1 MEYMEYIEKLDIQ
14 TKELREVEPLEKHKI
29 IINETFSVNKY
40 NGHSN
45 EFLAIGKNYDDGFKQ
60 LKETKP
66 FIISK

>member
-1 MEYMEYIEKLDIQ
+1 MEYIEKIEKLDIQ
-14 TKELREVEPLEKHKI
+14 TKEMKEVEPLEKHKI

-45 EFLAIGKNYDDGFKQ
+45 EFLAIGKNYDDGFNQ
-60 LKETKP
+60 LKKAKP

>member
-1 MEYMEYIEKLDIQ
+1 MEYIEKIEKLDIQ